1 MLNFIKFD
9 ISKLFKMKSFWFTL
23 FLMGAVTFGLM
34 MLESSQFSTSYEEYK
49 EQQTARNEENRKE
62 GLPVFDIMPEE
73 EFNKTNEDIKNSMTI
88 SSNINGIAYLA
99 ILAGYIFFAVFVGN
113 DFSSGYLKN
122 MLSIKGAKWKWITSK
137 IFVAIVFAIATFIV
151 GALVGVAGE
160 LKSGQFLQPIDFGNL
175 GIFLGLHIL
184 MMIII
189 MLLNV
194 ALILLF
200 QNKGTVTV
208 ISTLMGM
215 GLHVQLLSKFGELLN
230 FNIVEKL
237 YSSKYQA
244 MGLVFDGQL
253 TSALITGLITFA
265 ILYLF
270 NRWYVYRIDFKFEH

>member
-9 ISKLFKMKSFWFTL
+9 ICKLFKMKSFWFTL

-34 MLESSQFSTSYEEYK
+34 MLESSQLNISYEEYK
-49 EQQTARNEENRKE
+49 EHQISVNEDSKKE

-73 EFNKTNEDIKNSMTI
+73 EYNKTNEDIKNSMTI
-88 SSNINGIAYLA
+88 SSNINSIAYLA
-99 ILAGYIFFAVFVGN
+99 ILAGYIFFAAFVGN

-137 IFVAIVFAIATFIV
+137 IFIAIAFAIATFIV
-151 GALVGVAGE
+151 GALVGVASE
-160 LKSGQFLQPIDFGNL
+160 LKAGQLLQPLNLGNL
-175 GIFLGLHIL
+175 AIFLGLHIL
-184 MMIII
+184 MMVII
-189 MLLNV
+189 MLLNIS
-194 ALILLF
+194 LILLF

-208 ISTLMGM
+208 ISTLIGM
-215 GLHVQLLSKFGELLN
+215 GLHVQLLSKLGDLLN

-253 TSALITGLITFA
+253 TNALISGIITVA